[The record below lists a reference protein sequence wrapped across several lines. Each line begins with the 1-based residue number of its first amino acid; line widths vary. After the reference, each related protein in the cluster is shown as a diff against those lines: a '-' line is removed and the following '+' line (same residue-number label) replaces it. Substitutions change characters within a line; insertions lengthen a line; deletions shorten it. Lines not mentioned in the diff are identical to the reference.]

1 MDTYLISTTI
11 LKNDFLTSSPAHELY
26 KIYPNWY
33 RPLFVG
39 NLFSI
44 SNLICYDSQSS
55 LLKRKF
61 FLCISIKFFI
71 SFFNWNS
78 CRCASDWTIAS
89 DWLPALIFRCDCPNF
104 HFQVGKLA
112 NEPVIFAQTVVLFC
126 WRNNWVLAPF
136 SIRTKVWHLTSAS
149 TKHFGRWLFKTS
161 FADQAIVTLPICKRR
176 MFKLLVISLKSFAT
190 G

>member
-1 MDTYLISTTI
+1 MIHNLHYWKENSFYVSPLSFSYLSST
-11 LKNDFLTSSPAHELY
+11 
-26 KIYPNWY
+26 KI
-33 RPLFVG
+33 RVDVH
-39 NLFSI
+39 
-44 SNLICYDSQSS
+44 LIGHCDWHVH
-55 LLKRKF
+55 L
-61 FLCISIKFFI
+61 IG
-71 SFFNWNS
+71 
-78 CRCASDWTIAS
+78 ASDWTIAS

-104 HFQVGKLA
+104 HFQVGKLT